1 MQNLNEIRTS
11 NWVLRLPGD
20 WTDLH
25 DQDRGFHFESRDGTK
40 GLFLATHIIGPEHQ
54 SSVQE
59 LAEWF
64 VNAEL
69 STLAEMDGYLWSTRE
84 RSLEGA
90 PEACVGLLDS
100 FARAQD
106 YRIVGKILARPGQV
120 VRASFHD
127 YHCHGYAASAAYF
140 APILAS
146 LQFVGLMRCQSPAQ
160 YH

>member
-1 MQNLNEIRTS
+1 MQALNDIRTS
-11 NWVLRLPGD
+11 NWVLRLPAD
-20 WTDLH
+20 WADLH
-25 DQDRGFHFESRDGTK
+25 DQDQGFHFESRDGTK
-40 GLFLATHIIGPEHQ
+40 GLYIATHIIGPEHQ

-64 VNAEL
+64 VSAEL
-69 STLAEMDGYLWSTRE
+69 ATLAGMEGYLWSIRE

-90 PEACVGLLDS
+90 PGACVGLLDS

-127 YHCHGYAASAAYF
+127 YHCRGYAASAAYF
-140 APILAS
+140 APILES
-146 LQFVGLMRCQSPAQ
+146 LQFIALMTQRSRAQ